1 MRCPNASAR
10 MSNTRIGGRFRR
22 KTQHQMIAGVFFY
35 SVVREVDSLVI
46 WSPVKPESH
55 QPADQRLQA
64 GINVYT

>member
-10 MSNTRIGGRFRR
+10 MSNTRICGHFRR
-22 KTQHQMIAGVFFY
+22 KTQHQMIAGVFY
-35 SVVREVDSLVI
+35 SVVREVDSLVV